1 MDASKSQIINTK
13 GSQNRIRYNS
23 IKQQAEKLVSN
34 AKLFIRAEELNINNS
49 DPKSRIQNAFQM
61 LVDKVYNNLSL
72 LRGHDYTENDIAKLY
87 TDAKDGII
95 GELDQTLT
103 EAQQNIFDFIQQQS
117 RLSVRV
123 TLKSIEEKYKKKS
136 FGWPM
141 LQLQQT

>member
-72 LRGHDYTENDIAKLY
+72 LRGHDYTDDIAKLY

-117 RLSVRV
+117 RLSGVA
-123 TLKSIEEKYKKKS
+123 KSIDEI
-136 FGWPM
+136 
-141 LQLQQT
+141 